1 MILYCLCSYGFARSE
16 TNVCCLTFRSL
27 IAQILR
33 KNRDLL
39 PHVYDNFVKIG
50 ATPSVGKTR
59 ELLKSLLGAIPST
72 FMVLDG
78 LDECEAVHQRQLLTE
93 LSNLPLPDQSRK
105 PDRLSLKILICSRET
120 KDILGKLKKV
130 PQVSLNDEQRL
141 VSRDIAKFTR
151 DSLLELRGRFENA
164 VVDEVEEGIVNK
176 ADGKP
181 AFIYKSLTDFHLGMF
196 LWVQLVL
203 NMLLEQHSAHDLR
216 MTLKRLPAGLPAV

>member
-1 MILYCLCSYGFARSE
+1 
-16 TNVCCLTFRSL
+16 
-27 IAQILR
+27 
-33 KNRDLL
+33 
-39 PHVYDNFVKIG
+39 
-50 ATPSVGKTR
+50 
-59 ELLKSLLGAIPST
+59 
-72 FMVLDG
+72 
-78 LDECEAVHQRQLLTE
+78 LTE

-181 AFIYKSLTDFHLGMF
+181 AFIHKSLTDFHPGMF
-196 LWVQLVL
+196 LLVQLVL